1 VRILITGGAGFIA
14 SHLSDRLLADGHTI
28 VAVDNF
34 LTGSR
39 RNIAHLEGNPAYSFI
54 EQDVTQPY
62 SIDGALDGIFHLASP
77 ASPIDYLKLPIE
89 TMLVGS
95 VGTYHTLEI
104 AKEKK
109 ARFFLSSTSEIYGD
123 PLEHPQKETYWG
135 NVDPNGPRSVYDEAK
150 RFAEAMVMA
159 YHRQFGLE
167 TRIVRIFNTYG
178 PRMRLNDGR
187 VVPNFIDEA
196 IKGQPLTV
204 YGDGKQTRAF
214 CYVEDEVDGLIRLF
228 MSDEPNP
235 VNIGNPHEMTILEF
249 AQIVNEI
256 TGNEAGII
264 YQDKRIQGDPQQRK
278 PDITRART
286 ILGWEP
292 RIDVREGLSRTI
304 AYFKENQ

>member
-1 VRILITGGAGFIA
+1 
-14 SHLSDRLLADGHTI
+14 
-28 VAVDNF
+28 
-34 LTGSR
+34 
-39 RNIAHLEGNPAYSFI
+39 
-54 EQDVTQPY
+54 
-62 SIDGALDGIFHLASP
+62 
-77 ASPIDYLKLPIE
+77 
-89 TMLVGS
+89 MLVGS

-104 AKEKK
+104 AREKK
-109 ARFFLSSTSEIYGD
+109 ALFFLSSTSEIYGD

-135 NVDPNGPRSVYDEAK
+135 NVNPNGPRAVYDEAK

-159 YHRQFGLE
+159 YHREFGLE

-228 MSDEPNP
+228 MSDEAGP
-235 VNIGNPHEMTILEF
+235 VNIGNPHELTILEF

-256 TGNEAGII
+256 TGNKAGII
-264 YQDKRIQGDPQQRK
+264 YQDKRIKDDPQQRK
-278 PDITRART
+278 PDITRARA

-304 AYFKENQ
+304 AYFKDNQ